1 VLKSWTLCYAL
12 VNETQ
17 GVFPRRMRAKK
28 AIRSSMSRS
37 VSALAITPEEIASL
51 LSLFPKGLVAVDLE
65 TTGLSPLVDKII
77 EIAAIKIT
85 PEGEVT
91 TYHQLI
97 NPLIEIPEFT
107 IQFHGLTNEDLKNAP
122 TIKKPL
128 KDFWE
133 FVGRHPMI
141 AHNSTFDLGYL
152 IKSSHDFQIE
162 FPPLDIY
169 DSCRY
174 GRAVY
179 KGREETPTNFKLSTL
194 SSYVGFNLTHHVAIE
209 DTFACLK
216 IMAHLAKVETDHKIA
231 MEKSFVFRLS
241 SFNSNDCFNFSTRLK
256 DLAFMVQGKELVQLD
271 YRGGSKMGTTRPV
284 RPIGLM
290 PLPKGPVL
298 FAECLITGM
307 NKSFLLKKIKSFQKL
322 EASLWRHETV

>member
-1 VLKSWTLCYAL
+1 
-12 VNETQ
+12 
-17 GVFPRRMRAKK
+17 
-28 AIRSSMSRS
+28 MSRS
-37 VSALAITPEEIASL
+37 QSALSISPEEITSI

-77 EIAAIKIT
+77 EIAAVKIT
-85 PEGEVT
+85 AEGVVT

-97 NPLIEIPEFT
+97 NPLIDIPEFT
-107 IQFHGLTNEDLKNAP
+107 IQFHGLRNDDLKMSP

-128 KDFWE
+128 KDFWD

-162 FPPLDIY
+162 FPPLDIF

-174 GRAVY
+174 ARAVY
-179 KGREETPTNFKLSTL
+179 KNKENSPVNFKLSTL
-194 SSYVGFNLTHHVAIE
+194 SQYVGFELQHHVAIE
-209 DTFACLK
+209 DTYACLK
-216 IMAHLAKVETDHKIA
+216 IMAHIAKIETDHKIA

-241 SFNSNDCFNFSTRLK
+241 NFNSNDCFNFSTRLK
-256 DLAFMVQGKELVQLD
+256 DLADMVQGKELVQLD
-271 YRGGSKMGTTRPV
+271 YRGGSKVGSTRPV

-307 NKSFLLKKIKSFQKL
+307 NKSFLLKKIKSFKKL
-322 EASLWRHETV
+322 EASLLRKELA

>member
-1 VLKSWTLCYAL
+1 
-12 VNETQ
+12 
-17 GVFPRRMRAKK
+17 
-28 AIRSSMSRS
+28 MSRS
-37 VSALAITPEEIASL
+37 QSTLNLTQDEIASIL
-51 LSLFPKGLVAVDLE
+51 KLFPLGLVAVDLE

-77 EIAAIKIT
+77 EIAAVKIT
-85 PEGEVT
+85 PAGEIT
-91 TYHQLI
+91 TFHTLI

-107 IQFHGLTNEDLKNAP
+107 IQFHGLYNTDLDKSP

-128 KDFWE
+128 KEFWE

-174 GRAVY
+174 ARVVWKNKENA
-179 KGREETPTNFKLSTL
+179 PQNFKLSTL
-194 SSYVGFNLTHHVAIE
+194 STYVGFVLQHHVAIE

-216 IMAHLAKVETDHKIA
+216 IMASIATIEVDHKSA

-241 SFNSNDCFNFSTRLK
+241 SFDRSECFNYSTRLK
-256 DLAFMVQGKELVQLD
+256 GLADLVQ
-271 YRGGSKMGTTRPV
+271 SKKLLRLEYKGKASEGNLRPV

-298 FAECLITGM
+298 FGECLLTGM
-307 NKSFLLKKIKSFQKL
+307 NKSFLLKKIKSFSPL
-322 EASLWRHETV
+322 EACYLERGPKP

>member
-1 VLKSWTLCYAL
+1 
-12 VNETQ
+12 
-17 GVFPRRMRAKK
+17 
-28 AIRSSMSRS
+28 MSRS
-37 VSALAITPEEIASL
+37 QTALHLTPEEVSSIL
-51 LSLFPKGLVAVDLE
+51 TLFPKGLVAVDLE

-77 EIAAIKIT
+77 EIAAVKV
-85 PEGEVT
+85 EANGNVSM
-91 TYHQLI
+91 YHQLI
-97 NPLIEIPEFT
+97 NPLIDIPEFT
-107 IQFHGLTNEDLKNAP
+107 IQFHGLHNEDLTLAP

-162 FPPLDIY
+162 FPPLDVF

-174 GRAVY
+174 ARALY
-179 KGREETPTNFKLSTL
+179 KGTENSPKNFKLSTL
-194 SSYVGFNLTHHVAIE
+194 SEHFGVPLQHHVAIE

-216 IMAHLAKVETDHKIA
+216 ITAACSKAEADHKKA

-241 SFNSNDCFNFSTRLK
+241 SFDRNDCFNYSTRLNGLRDMVQNK
-256 DLAFMVQGKELVQLD
+256 DLVILD
-271 YRGGSKMGTTRPV
+271 YRGGSSIGSCRPV

-307 NKSFLLKKIKSFQKL
+307 NKSFLLKKIKSY
-322 EASLWRHETV
+322 SLLDACYWTGAQT

>member
-1 VLKSWTLCYAL
+1 
-12 VNETQ
+12 
-17 GVFPRRMRAKK
+17 
-28 AIRSSMSRS
+28 MSRS
-37 VSALAITPEEIASL
+37 QASLTLTSEEITSIL
-51 LSLFPKGLVAVDLE
+51 TLFPKGLVAVDLE

-77 EIAAIKIT
+77 EIAAVKIT
-85 PEGEVT
+85 SDGTVS

-97 NPLIEIPEFT
+97 NPLIDVPEFT
-107 IQFHGLTNEDLKNAP
+107 IQFHGLHNSDLLDQP

-128 KDFWE
+128 KTFWE

-141 AHNSTFDLGYL
+141 AHNSSFDLGYL

-174 GRAVY
+174 VRAIY
-179 KGREETPTNFKLSTL
+179 KPRENAPANYKLSTL
-194 SSYVGFNLTHHVAIE
+194 CEYFQVPFQHHVAIE

-216 IMAHLAKVETDHKIA
+216 VTAGAAKMEANHEVA
-231 MEKSFVFRLS
+231 LEKSFVFRLS
-241 SFNSNDCFNFSTRLK
+241 SFNQNDCFNFSTRLNGLRDLVQNK
-256 DLAFMVQGKELVQLD
+256 DLVLLD
-271 YRGGSKMGTTRPV
+271 YRGKNMKGTRPV

-298 FAECLITGM
+298 FGECLLTGM
-307 NKSFLLKKIKSFQKL
+307 NKSFLLKKIRNYSRL
-322 EASLWRHETV
+322 EASLWNHQ

>member
-1 VLKSWTLCYAL
+1 
-12 VNETQ
+12 
-17 GVFPRRMRAKK
+17 
-28 AIRSSMSRS
+28 MSRS
-37 VSALAITPEEIASL
+37 QSALSISPEEITSIL
-51 LSLFPKGLVAVDLE
+51 TLFPKGLVAVDLE

-77 EIAAIKIT
+77 EIAAVKIT
-85 PEGEVT
+85 AEGIVT

-97 NPLIEIPEFT
+97 NPLIDIPEFT
-107 IQFHGLTNEDLKNAP
+107 IQFHGLRNDDLKMSP

-128 KDFWE
+128 KDFWD

-162 FPPLDIY
+162 FPPLDIF

-174 GRAVY
+174 ARAVY
-179 KGREETPTNFKLSTL
+179 KNKENSPVNFKLSTL
-194 SSYVGFNLTHHVAIE
+194 SQYVGFELQHHVAIE
-209 DTFACLK
+209 DTYACLK
-216 IMAHLAKVETDHKIA
+216 IMAHIAKVETDHKIA
-231 MEKSFVFRLS
+231 LEKSFVFRLS
-241 SFNSNDCFNFSTRLK
+241 NFNSNDCFNFSTRLK
-256 DLAFMVQGKELVQLD
+256 DLAVMVQGKELVQLD
-271 YRGGSKMGTTRPV
+271 YRGGSKVGSTRPV

-307 NKSFLLKKIKSFQKL
+307 NKSFLLKKIKSFKKL
-322 EASLWRHETV
+322 EASLLRKELA